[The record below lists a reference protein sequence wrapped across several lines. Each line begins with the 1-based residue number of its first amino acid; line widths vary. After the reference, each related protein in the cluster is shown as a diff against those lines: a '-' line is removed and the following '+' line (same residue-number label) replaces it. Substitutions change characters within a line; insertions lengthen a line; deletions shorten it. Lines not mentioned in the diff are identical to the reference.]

1 MATLSEDV
9 GNIVKWLLRKAHYGF
24 FKHLSANGYFSS
36 SLAESLLRG
45 DFIWQDTGP
54 PGLRYGLERNL
65 DAGLGDD
72 DFSVGELFFEAGFEP
87 GGGGWVAVDE
97 EDFFWTCF
105 YREVE
110 EFFATGMAGE
120 IEFVDLAV
128 EGDFV
133 GSV

>member
-1 MATLSEDV
+1 ML
-9 GNIVKWLLRKAHYGF
+9 
-24 FKHLSANGYFSS
+24 KHLRINGYFSDP
-36 SLAESLLRG
+36 LTESLLHG
-45 DFIWQDTGP
+45 YFIRQDIGLS
-54 PGLRYGLERNL
+54 GLRHGLEGNL

-72 DFSVGELFFEAGFEP
+72 DFSVGELFFEAVFEP

-97 EDFFWTCF
+97 KDFFGTGF

-110 EFFATGMAGE
+110 ELFATGMAGE

-133 GSV
+133 GSVETDQVAAI

>member
-1 MATLSEDV
+1 MV
-9 GNIVKWLLRKAHYGF
+9 VKT
-24 FKHLSANGYFSS
+24 S

-45 DFIWQDTGP
+45 DFIRQDIGLS
-54 PGLRYGLERNL
+54 GLRHGLEGNL
-65 DAGLGDD
+65 DAGLGND

-97 EDFFWTCF
+97 EDFFWACF

-110 EFFATGMAGE
+110 DLFATGMAGE

-128 EGDFV
+128 ERDFV
-133 GSV
+133 GSVEADEVAAI

>member
-1 MATLSEDV
+1 MQKRL
-9 GNIVKWLLRKAHYGF
+9 
-24 FKHLSANGYFSS
+24 
-36 SLAESLLRG
+36 
-45 DFIWQDTGP
+45 
-54 PGLRYGLERNL
+54 PGLSGLRHGLEGNL

-97 EDFFWTCF
+97 EDFFWACF

-110 EFFATGMAGE
+110 DLFATGMAGE

-133 GSV
+133 GSVEADEVAAI

>member
-1 MATLSEDV
+1 MV
-9 GNIVKWLLRKAHYGF
+9 VKT
-24 FKHLSANGYFSS
+24 S

-45 DFIWQDTGP
+45 DFIRQDIRLS
-54 PGLRYGLERNL
+54 GLRHGLEGNL
-65 DAGLGDD
+65 DAGLGND

-97 EDFFWTCF
+97 ENFFGACF

-110 EFFATGMAGE
+110 ELFATGMAGE

-133 GSV
+133 GSVETDEVAVV